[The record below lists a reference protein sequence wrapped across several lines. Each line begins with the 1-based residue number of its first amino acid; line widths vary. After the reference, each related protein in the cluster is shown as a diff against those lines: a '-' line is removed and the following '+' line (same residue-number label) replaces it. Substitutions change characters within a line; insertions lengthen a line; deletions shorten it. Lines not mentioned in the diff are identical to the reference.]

1 MDGPIHM
8 LAWGLLHSV
17 WQGALILLATV
28 LALRGLTKSS
38 ARYRACLLALC
49 LTPLSF
55 GLTLLGAAVSPHTP
69 PLVTGAG
76 LASNAPLPFSLAL
89 LELYNAY
96 DLSPYIVALW
106 LLGVCTQALRT
117 LGGTFYVRRLRK
129 NTLPVSEALKE
140 RVRVSARTL
149 SLRLNVGLFESRLVS
164 VPTLVG
170 WLRPVILLPT
180 SALCGLTSRQLEAVL
195 LHELA
200 HIKRC
205 DPFFNLLQTL
215 CETLLFY
222 HPAAWWLSRQARL
235 EREHCCDDLV
245 VAHTGDKLAYA
256 RALMRL
262 ETLKSPSPL
271 LLTASGGHLM
281 NRISR
286 ILGQPTPKRT
296 PHLLLGSVL
305 AGALLVACS
314 SLGGG
319 QAINYDHTSDYASA
333 CFNASVNTGGYEI
346 PAFNE
351 ASVKAMA
358 KILEAG
364 SSTALVGSCTP
375 SSLRFDY
382 LMQFDAQSLSWK
394 AQLDAVAG
402 SGTVLWRGRL
412 ADAID
417 TNGAFQ
423 YTTEHSAQTL
433 LEAFLA
439 NH

>member
-1 MDGPIHM
+1 MDGPIHA

-28 LALRGLTKSS
+28 LALKGLTKSS

-49 LTPLSF
+49 LMPLSF
-55 GLTLLGAAVSPHTP
+55 GLTLLGTAASHTP
-69 PLVTGAG
+69 NLITGAG
-76 LASNAPLPFSLAL
+76 LASNAPLPSSLAL
-89 LELYNAY
+89 LELYNVY
-96 DLSPYIVALW
+96 DFSPYIVALW
-106 LLGVCTQALRT
+106 LLGVCTQVLRT
-117 LGGTFYVRRLRK
+117 LGGTLYVRRLRK
-129 NTLPVSEALKE
+129 NTLPVSDTLKE
-140 RVRVSARTL
+140 RVRASAKAL

-200 HIKRC
+200 HVKRR
-205 DPFFNLLQTL
+205 DPFFNLFQTL

-245 VAHTGDKLAYA
+245 IAHTGDKLAYA
-256 RALMRL
+256 RALVRL

-271 LLTASGGHLM
+271 LLAASGGHLM

-286 ILGQPTPKRT
+286 ILGRPIPRRT

-319 QAINYDHTSDYASA
+319 QTTADHNYASA

-364 SSTALVGSCTP
+364 SSTAFVSSCTP

-394 AQLDAVAG
+394 ARLDAVTG
-402 SGTVLWRGRL
+402 GGRLLWQGRL

-433 LEAFLA
+433 LKTFLA
-439 NH
+439 NP

>member
-1 MDGPIHM
+1 MDGPIHA

-17 WQGALILLATV
+17 WQGALVLLATV

-49 LTPLSF
+49 LMPLSF
-55 GLTLLGAAVSPHTP
+55 GLTLLGAAVSSHTTN
-69 PLVTGAG
+69 LVTGAG
-76 LASNAPLPFSLAL
+76 LASNAPLPSSFAL
-89 LELYNAY
+89 LELYDVY

-106 LLGVCTQALRT
+106 FLGVCAQALRT

-149 SLRLNVGLFESRLVS
+149 SLRLNVSLFESRLVS

-170 WLRPVILLPT
+170 WLKPVILLPT

-205 DPFFNLLQTL
+205 DPFFNLLQTF

-245 VAHTGDKLAYA
+245 VAQTNDKLAYA

-262 ETLKSPSPL
+262 ETLKSP
-271 LLTASGGHLM
+271 LTASARGLRRSSYEPDQP
-281 NRISR
+281 NLRSTYSR
-286 ILGQPTPKRT
+286 KNAPPASGKCFS
-296 PHLLLGSVL
+296 G
-305 AGALLVACS
+305 GAL
-314 SLGGG
+314 GGVQLARG
-319 QAINYDHTSDYASA
+319 ADKPPPIMTTHPPVST
-333 CFNASVNTGGYEI
+333 
-346 PAFNE
+346 PA
-351 ASVKAMA
+351 
-358 KILEAG
+358 
-364 SSTALVGSCTP
+364 
-375 SSLRFDY
+375 
-382 LMQFDAQSLSWK
+382 
-394 AQLDAVAG
+394 
-402 SGTVLWRGRL
+402 
-412 ADAID
+412 
-417 TNGAFQ
+417 
-423 YTTEHSAQTL
+423 
-433 LEAFLA
+433 
-439 NH
+439 